1 MNIIIKNGLLIIIPS
16 MVSLILGWKIGT
28 FDGVDISTQMNESLK
43 SGMLVQELELLRGQ
57 QTDRLIHLK
66 EMELDSALLS
76 LSYYLENDR
85 SWVLYPFNEMAEPLL
100 KNGLIKSAEY
110 RRANPNFEHRLDLG
124 KDTSEI
130 YQRIDQLLEGV
141 EE

>member
-1 MNIIIKNGLLIIIPS
+1 MITLIIG
-16 MVSLILGWKIGT
+16 LKIGT
-28 FDGVDISTQMNESLK
+28 FAGAEVSTQMNQALK
-43 SGMLVQELELLRGQ
+43 SGELVQELELLRGQ
-57 QTDRLIHLK
+57 QVDRLIHLK

-85 SWVLYPFNEMAEPLL
+85 GWFLYPFNEMAEPIL
-100 KNGLIKSAEY
+100 KNGLMKSAEY
-110 RRANPNFEHRLDLG
+110 RRTNPSIAHRLDLG

-130 YQRIDQLLEGV
+130 YQRIEILLEGV